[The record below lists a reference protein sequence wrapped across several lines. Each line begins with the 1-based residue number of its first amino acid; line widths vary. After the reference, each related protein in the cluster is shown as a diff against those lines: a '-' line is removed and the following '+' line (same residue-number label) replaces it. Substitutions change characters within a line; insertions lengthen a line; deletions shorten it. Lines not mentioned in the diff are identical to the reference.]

1 MVATPIE
8 QIELPEAARE
18 RYLRYA
24 MSVITSR
31 ALPDVRDGLKP
42 VQRRILFA
50 MERDLGLGGGARPVK
65 SAKVVGQV
73 MSNYHPHGDMAIY
86 EAMVRM
92 AQDWSLR
99 YPLVEGQGNFGAIA
113 GDDAAAFRYTEARLQ
128 PLASELMEVLGEETV
143 AFRPNYDGTAQEP
156 EVLPTPLPLLLLN
169 GSTGIAVGMAT
180 NIPPHNLG
188 EVVKAASLLIE
199 KPDST
204 VAQLLRHV
212 KGPDFPTGGEVL
224 TTREELKKI
233 YETGRGSLRLRGTWR
248 LEETKA
254 ERQRLPRRSLIVDSI
269 PYGTTTG
276 QVMVKVKE
284 LIEQKK
290 LPQVLHASDQTNA
303 DDGVKLVFELRT
315 DTDLEPEKLMAGIYK
330 LTPLETTWSV
340 NLTCLLPTPSGVGRP
355 SVCDLKQLLRSW
367 LDFRFEVV
375 TRSIQFRRHKL
386 LQRIHILEGLAKVLG
401 ALDAAI
407 KLIRAAQDRA
417 DARTKLEK
425 KFGLDAPQADAVLE
439 IMLYRLAQLE
449 VKKVQDEL
457 AEKKKEVARLEKL
470 LKGDQ
475 PRWELIQ
482 KELAA
487 LAERYGDKR
496 RTVIRAGE
504 GDEAQYDAA
513 ALLVREDV
521 FVFLTRE
528 GRVKRTKSYEDPGK
542 VRVREEDELLTVL
555 QGSTVAPCAFFTN
568 YGSAYVLPIHEVPPT
583 AGYGE
588 PIQKHFN
595 FKDGERVVGAV
606 SLDPRLVPPDPE
618 LTLFAATAAGNVLR
632 VPLQPH
638 REPSTRAG
646 RKLLKLAE
654 GDEVVAVE
662 VVLEPKADALLC
674 TSGGHA
680 LRTPVAEVPLLSA
693 AGKGKRGVELG
704 KGETLIGATVGPAL
718 LLETTRGA
726 QEELVARD
734 LSRAELGGPGV
745 EIKQRGGWRRVLP
758 VPPAPRELPKDE
770 GGASPAAE

>member
-1 MVATPIE
+1 MAAPTIE
-8 QIELPEAARE
+8 RIELALAARE

-42 VQRRILFA
+42 VQRRILYA
-50 MERDLGLGGGARPVK
+50 MHHDLGLRPGSRPLKSVK
-65 SAKVVGQV
+65 VAGVVIG
-73 MSNYHPHGDMAIY
+73 NYHPHGDAPAY

-92 AQDWSLR
+92 AQDWALR
-99 YPLVEGQGNFGAIA
+99 YPLVEGIGNFGAIT
-113 GDDAAAFRYTEARLQ
+113 GDDAAASRYTEARLQ
-128 PLASELMEVLGEETV
+128 PLASGLMDLLGEETV
-143 AFRPNYDGTAQEP
+143 AFRPTFDATSQEP
-156 EVLPTPLPLLLLN
+156 VVLPTPLPLLLLN

-188 EVVKAASLLIE
+188 EVLKAAALLID

-204 VAQLLRHV
+204 VAQLLRLV
-212 KGPDFPTGGEVL
+212 KGPDFPTGGEL
-224 TTREELKKI
+224 YTSREELKKV
-233 YETGRGSLRLRGTWR
+233 YETGRGTLKLRGTWT

-254 ERQRLPRRSLIVDSI
+254 ERQRLPRRSLIVSSI

-276 QVMVKVKE
+276 QVLQKIKE

-290 LPQVLHASDQTNA
+290 LPQVLHVSDQTSA
-303 DDGVKLVFELRT
+303 QDGVRLVLELRT
-315 DTDLEPEKLMAGIYK
+315 DSDLEPEVLMGALFK
-330 LTPLETTWSV
+330 LTPLEDSYAV

-355 SVCDLKQLLRSW
+355 ATCDLKQLLRSW

-375 TRSIQFRRHKL
+375 TRSIRWRRDKL
-386 LQRIHILEGLAKVLG
+386 LARIHILEGLSQVLS

-407 KLIRAAQDRA
+407 KLIRAAKDRA
-417 DARTKLEK
+417 DARVKLEK
-425 KFGLDAPQADAVLE
+425 KFALDEAQADAVLE

-449 VKKVQDEL
+449 VQKIEDEL
-457 AEKKKEVARLEKL
+457 AEKKKEVARLERL

-475 PRWELIQ
+475 PRWDLIKGELE
-482 KELAA
+482 ELAG
-487 LAERYGDKR
+487 RYGDKR
-496 RTVIRAGE
+496 RTAIRMKDGEAESFDESALVIK
-504 GDEAQYDAA
+504 
-513 ALLVREDV
+513 EDV

-528 GRVKRTKSYEDPGK
+528 GRVKRTKSYEDPSK

-555 QGSTVAPCAFFTN
+555 QGSTLAPCAFFTN
-568 YGSAYVLPIHEVPPT
+568 YGSAYVIAIHELPPT

-595 FKDGERVVGAV
+595 FKDGERVVGAA
-606 SLDPRLVPPDPE
+606 SLDPRLVPLDPE
-618 LTLFAATAAGNVLR
+618 LAIFAATAQGNVLR

-646 RKLLKLAE
+646 RKLLKLGE

-662 VVLEPKADALLC
+662 LALDPKADVFLC

-680 LRTPVAEVPLLSA
+680 LRAKLEEVPLLSS

-704 KGETLIGATVGPAL
+704 KKEALIGATLGPSLRL
-718 LLETTRGA
+718 LTTRGA
-726 QEELVARD
+726 TED
-734 LSRAELGGPGV
+734 LAAKDVSRAELGGPGV
-745 EIKQRGGWRRVLP
+745 EVKQRGGWQRTLVI
-758 VPPAPRELPKDE
+758 PPEPRELPKDD
-770 GGASPAAE
+770 APQA